1 MLPYV
6 KAAALEPVRAA
17 AICSAEAVAPSGTEG
32 ARANGGCTL
41 GAIVVDHEDPV
52 ARVRPGLAGFWGPR
66 KRPRSSAKSEPGG
79 WQRGHDVPVQDCAEF
94 LGSSALARRVDP
106 ERRAAA
112 PEPEAVARH
121 HRAAARRPAASID
134 ARQLLGQLARG
145 KRRRARDV
153 RYVALHAGPR
163 ARG

>member
-1 MLPYV
+1 G
-6 KAAALEPVRAA
+6 R
-17 AICSAEAVAPSGTEG
+17 
-32 ARANGGCTL
+32 
-41 GAIVVDHEDPV
+41 
-52 ARVRPGLAGFWGPR
+52 WGHR

-94 LGSSALARRVDP
+94 LGSGAFDRRVDP

-112 PEPEAVARH
+112 PEPEAIARQR
-121 HRAAARRPAASID
+121 RAAALRPAASID

-145 KRRRARDV
+145 ECRRARHV

-163 ARG
+163 ARGRAPDTALTTRLNKVIFCQIEGSMLIE